1 MAPGAREK
9 TEMAKTRS
17 TSIRQRLTR
26 IVLITC
32 AVAVSMACAI
42 FAIYDVASFRRDM
55 ATDLGMVSEI
65 TASNCTAA
73 LTFSDAK
80 SAGEILGSLTAETHI
95 VKACIYARDGSVFAK
110 YSRPSSNRNFA
121 PPKPLP
127 DLTSF
132 ESGHLVLFRPIHLDG
147 EVIGTIYLESDL
159 TELHARVTHYVEI
172 TGFVI
177 LISFVTAYLL
187 ASRLQRAISGPIL
200 ELTRTAFAVSV
211 EKDYSIRAT
220 KTSEDEIGFLF
231 DRFNEMLNQIQV
243 RDAAIETARGGL
255 EVRVNERTRELQK
268 EVTERTHAEKELR
281 DSEARLQAL
290 VSSIDEIVFEFDGDG
305 TYFNVWTTNE
315 ALLVRP
321 RKELIGRR
329 LEEFMTKELA
339 KPFLD
344 SFRRALATGI
354 GESVEYMLPVQ
365 SGEAW
370 FLARVNP
377 IPAPGGAR
385 QLVCMTARDITR
397 RKREEKEMMLAKEA
411 AESASRAKSEFL
423 ANMSHEI
430 RTPMNGIM
438 GMTELVLDTELTTEQ
453 REYLGMVKTSA
464 HSLLTL
470 LNDILDFSKIEAGM
484 LGIEESDFVLRQNLG
499 ETLKTLGLR
508 AHEKHLELAWRVGAD
523 VPDHLIGDLGR
534 LRQVLVNL
542 VGNSIKFTERGEVV
556 VEAEKESEQDGRA
569 IIHFRIRDT
578 GIGIPKDKQ
587 NAIFEAFTQADG
599 STTRKYGGTGL
610 GLTITKRLVELMGG
624 EIWVESEPG
633 KGSTFHFTTRFGISS
648 NQDETQEILNP
659 EVLRNSLV
667 LVVDDNETNRIIL
680 VEILKGWGIR
690 SHAVKG
696 GAEAL
701 ESLEDSHKQGHP
713 IKMIISDMQ
722 MPEMDGFT
730 FIERVRKD
738 PRFQGIP
745 ALILSSTAQRGEKER
760 SSQLKISAHLTKPVQ
775 PSELLDAL
783 LSAVSKTPTLPRT
796 KTQEKITE
804 GEKRVMKVLLA
815 EDNSVNQT
823 LAIRLLEKRG
833 HQVVLAVNGREALD
847 ALERETF
854 DLVLMDVQMPVLDGL
869 TAIRTVRKKEAEA
882 GGHMPIIALTA
893 HAMKGDRERC
903 IEAGADDYM
912 TKPIRTP
919 DLLAAIDRI
928 GGAKQTTQ
936 AVAAPPPVRAVL
948 ASPPIDITAALERL
962 EGDRDLL
969 EELAQLFKEECP
981 RALEEIRGAIA
992 AGDAP
997 LLTRLAHTLKGSS
1010 GSLSAVP
1017 LSQAAA
1023 QLEKVAQAGDLA
1035 DAESLFE
1042 KVEKEAG
1049 DLILEIDSILGKV
1062 TR

>member
-1 MAPGAREK
+1 
-9 TEMAKTRS
+9 MAKPRTI
-17 TSIRQRLTR
+17 SIRQRLTR

-32 AVAVSMACAI
+32 AAAITMACAI
-42 FAIYDVASFRRDM
+42 FAIYDVNAFRRDLV
-55 ATDLGMVSEI
+55 ADLGTVAEM
-65 TASNCTAA
+65 TASNSTAA
-73 LTFSDAK
+73 LTFGDAK
-80 SAGEILGSLTAETHI
+80 SAGEILSSLSAKTHI
-95 VKACIYARDGSVFAK
+95 AEACVYARDGSVFAK
-110 YSRPSSNRNFA
+110 YSRPGSNTHFA

-127 DLTSF
+127 ELTSF
-132 ESGHLVLFRPIHLDG
+132 ESGHLVIFRSIRLDG
-147 EVIGTIYLESDL
+147 EVIGTIYMESDL
-159 TELHARVTHYVEI
+159 AELHARVTHYVEI
-172 TGFVI
+172 TAFVI

-211 EKDYSIRAT
+211 KKDYSIRAT

-243 RDAAIETARGGL
+243 RDAAIEGARGEL

-268 EVTERTHAEKELR
+268 EITERIHAEKELR

-305 TYFNVWTTNE
+305 TYFNIWTTNE

-321 RKELIGRR
+321 RKELLGRR
-329 LEEFMTKELA
+329 LEEFMTEELA

-344 SFRRALATGI
+344 SFRRVLATGK

-385 QLVCMTARDITR
+385 QLICMTARDITR
-397 RKREEKEMMLAKEA
+397 RKRDEEEMILAKEA
-411 AESASRAKSEFL
+411 AESASRSKSEFL

-508 AHEKHLELAWRVGAD
+508 AHEKHLELAWRVDAD
-523 VPDHLIGDLGR
+523 VPDHLVGDLGR

-556 VEAEKESEQDGRA
+556 VEAEKESELDERVVL
-569 IIHFRIRDT
+569 HFRIRDT
-578 GIGIPKDKQ
+578 GIGIPKEKQ

-624 EIWVESEPG
+624 EIWVDSEPG

-648 NQDETQEILNP
+648 KQVEPVEILNP

-680 VEILKGWGIR
+680 VEMLKGWGIR
-690 SHAVKG
+690 SQAVNG

-701 ESLEDSHKQGHP
+701 QLLEDSHKQGHP
-713 IKMIISDMQ
+713 FTMIISDMQ
-722 MPEMDGFT
+722 MPELDGFA
-730 FIERVRKD
+730 FIEMVRNHADFK
-738 PRFQGIP
+738 GIP
-745 ALILSSTAQRGEKER
+745 ALILSSSAQLGEKER
-760 SSQLKISAHLTKPVQ
+760 SRQLGIAAHLTKPVQ

-783 LSAVSKTPTLPRT
+783 LTAVTKTARSPKPKTPA
-796 KTQEKITE
+796 KNSE

-869 TAIRTVRKKEAEA
+869 SAIRTVRKQEAEG

-903 IEAGADDYM
+903 LAAGADDYL

-928 GGAKQTTQ
+928 GDAKETTQ
-936 AVAAPPPVRAVL
+936 AVAAPIPEVP

-969 EELAQLFKEECP
+969 EELAQLFKDECP
-981 RALEEIRGAIA
+981 RTLEEIRGAIE

-997 LLTRLAHTLKGSS
+997 LLMRHAHTLKGSS
-1010 GSLSAVP
+1010 ASLSAIP
-1017 LSQAAA
+1017 LSQASAE
-1023 QLEKVAQAGDLA
+1023 LEKIARAGDLA
-1035 DAESLFE
+1035 DARSLFE
-1042 KVEKEAG
+1042 NVMKEARH
-1049 DLILEIDSILGKV
+1049 LMLEIDSILGKV
-1062 TR
+1062 AR

>member
-1 MAPGAREK
+1 
-9 TEMAKTRS
+9 MAKSRTI
-17 TSIRQRLTR
+17 SIRQRLTR

-32 AVAVSMACAI
+32 AVAISMACMI
-42 FAIYDVASFRRDM
+42 FAVYDVASFRRDM
-55 ATDLGMVSEI
+55 VVDLGTMAEI
-65 TASNCTAA
+65 TASNSTAA

-80 SAGEILGSLTAETHI
+80 SASEILSSLSAKTHI
-95 VKACIYARDGSVFAK
+95 LEACIFARDGSVFAK
-110 YSRPSSNRNFA
+110 YSRHISNPNFI
-121 PPKPLP
+121 PPKPHP
-127 DLTSF
+127 DTTSF
-132 ESGHLVLFRPIHLDG
+132 ESGHLILFRQIRLDG
-147 EVIGTIYLESDL
+147 EPIGTIYLESDL
-159 TELHARVTHYVEI
+159 AELYARVIHYVEI
-172 TGFVI
+172 TAFVI
-177 LISFVTAYLL
+177 LISFVTAFFL

-243 RDAAIETARGGL
+243 RDAAIETARGEL
-255 EVRVNERTRELQK
+255 EVRVNERTHELQK
-268 EVTERTHAEKELR
+268 EVAERTHAEHELR

-321 RKELIGRR
+321 KKELIGRR
-329 LEEFMTKELA
+329 LKEFMTEELA
-339 KPFLD
+339 RPFLD
-344 SFRRALATGI
+344 SFRRVLETGI

-365 SGEAW
+365 TGEAW

-508 AHEKHLELAWRVGAD
+508 AHEKHLELAWRVGTD
-523 VPDHLIGDLGR
+523 VPDHLVGDLGR

-599 STTRKYGGTGL
+599 SITRKYGGTGL

-648 NQDETQEILNP
+648 KQEEIQEILNP
-659 EVLRNSLV
+659 EVLRDSLV

-680 VEILKGWGIR
+680 VEMLKGWGIR
-690 SHAVKG
+690 SQAVKG

-701 ESLEDSHKQGHP
+701 QSLEDSRKEGNP
-713 IKMIISDMQ
+713 IKMIISDIQ

-730 FIERVRKD
+730 FMERVRKD

-760 SSQLKISAHLTKPVQ
+760 SRQLKISAHLTKPVQ

-783 LSAVSKTPTLPRT
+783 LSAVSKTPTFPRA
-796 KTQEKITE
+796 KTQERITE
-804 GEKRVMKVLLA
+804 GEKQVMKVLLA

-833 HQVVLAVNGREALD
+833 HKVVLAVNGREALD

-869 TAIRTVRKKEAEA
+869 SAIQMVRKKEAES
-882 GGHMPIIALTA
+882 GGHMPIIAVTA

-903 IEAGADDYM
+903 IEAGADDYLS
-912 TKPIRTP
+912 KPIRTA

-928 GGAKQTTQ
+928 VRDKQTMQ
-936 AVAAPPPVRAVL
+936 PVAVL
-948 ASPPIDITAALERL
+948 APKFQSSPRIDMKAALERL
-962 EGDRDLL
+962 EGDRELL
-969 EELAQLFKEECP
+969 EELAQLFKDECP
-981 RALEEIRGAIA
+981 RALQEIREAIA
-992 AGDAP
+992 AGDPP

-1023 QLEKVAQAGDLA
+1023 QLEKVAHAGDLA

-1049 DLILEIDSILGKV
+1049 DLILEIDSMLGKV

>member
-1 MAPGAREK
+1 
-9 TEMAKTRS
+9 MAKLRS
-17 TSIRQRLTR
+17 ISIRQRLTR

-55 ATDLGMVSEI
+55 VADLRTVAEM
-65 TASNCTAA
+65 TASNSTAA
-73 LTFSDAK
+73 ITFSDAK
-80 SAGEILGSLTAETHI
+80 SAGEILSSLSAKTHI
-95 VKACIYARDGSVFAK
+95 SEACIFARDGSVFAK
-110 YSRPSSNRNFA
+110 YSRPSSNRDFA
-121 PPKPLP
+121 TPKPLP

-132 ESGHLVLFRPIHLDG
+132 ESDHLVLFRPIRLDG

-159 TELHARVTHYVEI
+159 AELHARVTHYVEI

-231 DRFNEMLNQIQV
+231 DRFNEMLKQIQV
-243 RDAAIETARGGL
+243 RDAAIETARGEL
-255 EVRVNERTRELQK
+255 EVRVNERTRELRK

-329 LEEFMTKELA
+329 LEEFMTEELA

-344 SFRRALATGI
+344 SFHRVLATGI

-397 RKREEKEMMLAKEA
+397 RKREEKEMLLAKEA

-484 LGIEESDFVLRQNLG
+484 LSIEESDFVLRQNLG

-508 AHEKHLELAWRVGAD
+508 AHEKHLELAWRVGPD
-523 VPDHLIGDLGR
+523 VPDHLVGDLGR

-569 IIHFRIRDT
+569 VIHFRIRDT
-578 GIGIPKDKQ
+578 GIGIAKDKQ

-648 NQDETQEILNP
+648 KQEEIQEILNP

-680 VEILKGWGIR
+680 VEMLKGWGIR
-690 SHAVKG
+690 SQAAKG

-701 ESLEDSHKQGHP
+701 GSLEDSHKQGDP
-713 IKMIISDMQ
+713 IKMIISDLQ

-730 FIERVRKD
+730 FMERVRKD

-783 LSAVSKTPTLPRT
+783 LSAISKTPNPTRT
-796 KTQEKITE
+796 KTQERITE
-804 GEKRVMKVLLA
+804 GGKNVIKVLLA

-833 HQVVLAVNGREALD
+833 HHVILAVNGREALD
-847 ALERETF
+847 ALERESF

-869 TAIRTVRKKEAEA
+869 TAIRTVRKKEVES

-928 GGAKQTTQ
+928 EGAKQTTQ
-936 AVAAPPPVRAVL
+936 AVAATAPAVL
-948 ASPPIDITAALERL
+948 SSPPIDITAALERL
-962 EGDRDLL
+962 EGDRGLL
-969 EELAQLFKEECP
+969 EELAQLFKDECP
-981 RALEEIRGAIA
+981 CALEEIRGAIA

-1023 QLEKVAQAGDLA
+1023 KLEEVAGAGNLA
-1035 DAESLFE
+1035 DARNLFE
-1042 KVEKEAG
+1042 NLEKEAG
-1049 DLILEIDSILGKV
+1049 ALILEIDSILGKV